1 MLQNVII
8 IIIIIVSCPKYIQ
21 KISFT
26 MLTRTHAIGHQD
38 LVNLIEESESESIDP
53 RELAQCED
61 YSLPS
66 LPPSRI
72 EHTSKAHTSPL
83 RAGSTRSSP
92 GSLSQSQFSNTPTP
106 TPLSQSPVYFVE
118 PREMAQCEDYS
129 LPSLP
134 PSRIEHTS
142 KGILPTSPPYTPP
155 SPPRSQSSSSP
166 WRWPSNFSLSWK
178 PPDFSEPNLEPEVP
192 QQIPWAKKRTASAPN
207 TNRRGRTRGVSI
219 VAENFKKKKKQKVK
233 TTKPKQKKNRSRQ
246 K

>member
-8 IIIIIVSCPKYIQ
+8 IIIIIVSCPKYIR

-53 RELAQCED
+53 RELAQREE

-72 EHTSKAHTSPL
+72 EHT
-83 RAGSTRSSP
+83 
-92 GSLSQSQFSNTPTP
+92 SLSQSQFSNTPTP

-118 PREMAQCEDYS
+118 PRELAQCEDYS

-233 TTKPKQKKNRSRQ
+233 TIKPKQKKNRSRQ